1 MTQSEEREAQ
11 AKSEQQAGQMA
22 DLFAQMRG
30 MRIETG
36 DSGVVNIGGGL
47 PSFIEQTAIAQGGG
61 TVAVTHE
68 PFELRVRTGED
79 GVAYLDI
86 YDPRGTYEVFTS
98 GERRE
103 TRNSVIGGG
112 AAEWPDVGD
121 KWHQIGSM
129 AELTPNGGRVYVYV
143 QPGETMYITAEAG
156 RETEGDETC
165 VGYADAQGAS
175 NTFTGAYAYTYE
187 WGGGEGLF
195 VDNNG
200 MLTTDLDSIT
210 WDADTICYICR
221 LYDHVFSFGDN
232 IRSRSYSEIPVD
244 ESGKQVF
251 VSKLPCRSHAAD
263 HADNFYPFR
272 EA

>member
-1 MTQSEEREAQ
+1 MLDGGFLEPRVAALENKMALMGSDLHAVQI
-11 AKSEQQAGQMA
+11 AGVSVG
-22 DLFAQMRG
+22 G
-30 MRIETG
+30 MI
-36 DSGVVNIGGGL
+36 DSLSPATNKGQDIYG
-47 PSFIEQTAIAQGGG
+47 SGG
-61 TVAVTHE
+61 TVAPTVTHE

-112 AAEWPDVGD
+112 AAAWPDVGN
-121 KWHQIGSM
+121 KWRQIGSM
-129 AELTPNGGRVYVYV
+129 AELAPNGGRVYVYV
-143 QPGETMYITAEAG
+143 QPGETMYITAGAD

-165 VGYADAQGAS
+165 VGYADAQGTS

-200 MLTTDLDSIT
+200 TLTTDLDSIT

-221 LYDHVFSFGDN
+221 LYDHVFSFGESV
-232 IRSRSYSEIPVD
+232 RSRSYSEIPVD

-263 HADNFYPFR
+263 HADNFYLFR